1 MKGRVYV
8 EIVVLNKR
16 WFFAGMPDIEKLVRW
31 MDANATQSELLPPI
45 LRNDAQ
51 VAAWQ
56 RHGIRPRTKRLASC
70 AKRTALLA

>member
-45 LRNDAQ
+45 LRNGEPATIEAPSPP
-51 VAAWQ
+51 AASD
-56 RHGIRPRTKRLASC
+56 PSAS
-70 AKRTALLA
+70 